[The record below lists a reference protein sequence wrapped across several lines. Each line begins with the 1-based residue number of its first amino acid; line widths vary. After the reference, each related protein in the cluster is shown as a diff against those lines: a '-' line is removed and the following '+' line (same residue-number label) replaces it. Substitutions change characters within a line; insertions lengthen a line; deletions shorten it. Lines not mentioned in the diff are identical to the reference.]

1 MVQRQ
6 LEEASSTSGSIAWDT
21 LVMASGIVSTSIQ
34 VVSQVT
40 VLTQVLGAQQ
50 DGFLLAVLSF
60 SASLSEWV
68 TRWTVLANGQGDYPV
83 FWAHYV
89 LNHYTVWAATTKDKD
104 YIRMVGLKHVVNNT
118 EHRKEL
124 IAGNLS
130 EFMTSGTAHCKAFG
144 SYIP

>member
-68 TRWTVLANGQGDYPV
+68 TRWTVLANGQGNYP
-83 FWAHYV
+83 ASSPASSAES
-89 LNHYTVWAATTKDKD
+89 LCS
-104 YIRMVGLKHVVNNT
+104 VGCDHKGQGLHPHGWL
-118 EHRKEL
+118 EACRKQ
-124 IAGNLS
+124 
-130 EFMTSGTAHCKAFG
+130 H
-144 SYIP
+144 

>member
-68 TRWTVLANGQGDYPV
+68 TRWTVLANGQGYCAV
-83 FWAHYV
+83 FLCVWYT
-89 LNHYTVWAATTKDKD
+89 NHPCSVGCDDK
-104 YIRMVGLKHVVNNT
+104 G
-118 EHRKEL
+118 
-124 IAGNLS
+124 
-130 EFMTSGTAHCKAFG
+130 
-144 SYIP
+144 